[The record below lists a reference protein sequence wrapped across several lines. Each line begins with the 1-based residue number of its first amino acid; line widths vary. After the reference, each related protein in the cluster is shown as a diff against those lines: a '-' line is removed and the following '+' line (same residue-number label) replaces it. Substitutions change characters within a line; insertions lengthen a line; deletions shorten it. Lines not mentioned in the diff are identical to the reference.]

1 MTKRIKC
8 HGVAAGMAFALLA
21 SIPAR
26 AEDAPPP
33 PYLMTEANTVTIAVQ
48 WNADSLKPLL
58 PAGIVPVDDMSGGLN
73 VYTAERGYGLSPYSA
88 AYAYVNVTGWDTVQ
102 GGPARHIIGGW
113 YGPDAK
119 VAAAMRQHF
128 GAEVETGQSSQ
139 RAEGDTW
146 IGEGGDDGD
155 GRISLVIKPGT
166 DCVAAAGTLNYV
178 APVEA
183 GAGLGLL
190 QIPFEGQF
198 CPGEAVSVEIEGP
211 EGSPLGTA
219 KVAAILGGGQLK
231 AGAFAFVK

>member
-1 MTKRIKC
+1 MTTLTRR
-8 HGVAAGMAFALLA
+8 HRMMAGIAFAMMAAL
-21 SIPAR
+21 PAR

-48 WNADSLKPLL
+48 WDAESLKTIL
-58 PAGIVPVDDMSGGLN
+58 PPGIVPVDDLSGGLN

-102 GGPARHIIGGW
+102 GGAARHIIGGW

-128 GAEVETGQSSQ
+128 GAAVETGQSSQ

-146 IGEGGDDGD
+146 IGEGGDGAE
-155 GRISLVIKPGT
+155 GRISLVIKPGS
-166 DCVAAAGTLNYV
+166 DCAAAAGTLNYV
-178 APVEA
+178 APAEA

-198 CPGEAVSVEIEGP
+198 CGGEAVSVAIEGP
-211 EGSPLGTA
+211 EGSALATA

-231 AGAFAFVK
+231 SGAFAFVK